1 MERVIIVDDEQ
12 HVREAIAGIITS
24 YIPGFEVA
32 AMCSDLRSAKEMILK
47 EHPDI
52 VLMDVEIGD
61 ELGLDITAQ
70 FPYHTFKLIFITAH
84 PDYAVNAFRLNA
96 VDYILKPVDPDLL
109 AEAMHKAKA
118 ACDIGRLAAKLDH
131 VLQTAAL
138 SSKRSKKVVL
148 KTSDNIHV
156 LNIEEIM
163 YCKAERSYTRFYL
176 ADKNMILVSVALGEY
191 ENSFGDFDFIRI
203 HQSYLL
209 NLDYI
214 KRYEKSDG
222 GSVVL
227 KDGTSLPVAIRKRD
241 HLFSI
246 LQRL

>member
-1 MERVIIVDDEQ
+1 MAKVIIADDER

-32 AMCSDLRSAKEMILK
+32 AMCSDLQSAKDMILK

-52 VLMDVEIGD
+52 VLMDVEMGD
-61 ELGLDITAQ
+61 ELGLDIAAQ
-70 FPYHTFKLIFITAH
+70 FPHHTFKLIFITAH

-96 VDYILKPVDPDLL
+96 VDYLLKPLDPDLL

-118 ACDIGRLAAKLDH
+118 AHDVDRLSSKLDH
-131 VLQTAAL
+131 MLQSAAL
-138 SSKRSKKVVL
+138 ASKRSKKVVL

-156 LNIEEIM
+156 LSMEDIM
-163 YCKAERSYTRFYL
+163 YCKAERSYTKFYL
-176 ADKNMILVSVALGEY
+176 ADKNIILVSVALGEY
-191 ENSFGDFDFIRI
+191 EHSFGDFDFIRI

-241 HLFSI
+241 HLFSV